1 MFKFGTLIDLK
12 MFKMAEEVEDLAGAV
27 KEAQIEQKLEQVD
40 EDWSEQIFEFRKYK
54 HKGDVILQMST
65 TGELIEKLED
75 AQMQL
80 GSMATNRYSAP
91 FKSKVNDW
99 ITKLSTVSEIVEMW
113 LIVQNMYVYMGCVQ
127 RRRHCQAAP
136 RRG

>member
-1 MFKFGTLIDLK
+1 
-12 MFKMAEEVEDLAGAV
+12 
-27 KEAQIEQKLEQVD
+27 
-40 EDWSEQIFEFRKYK
+40 
-54 HKGDVILQMST
+54 MST

-80 GSMATNRYSAP
+80 GGMATNRYSNP

-113 LIVQNMYVYMGCVQ
+113 LIVQNMYVYWRLSSAAATSSSSSRLRPRGLTTST
-127 RRRHCQAAP
+127 RRLCES
-136 RRG
+136 